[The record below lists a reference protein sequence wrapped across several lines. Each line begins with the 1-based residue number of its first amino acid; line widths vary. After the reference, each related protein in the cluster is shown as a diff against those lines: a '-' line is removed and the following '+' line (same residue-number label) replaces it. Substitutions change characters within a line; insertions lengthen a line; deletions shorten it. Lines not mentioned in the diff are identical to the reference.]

1 MKRHILFLAGLLT
14 ILSLSACSS
23 FESEETE
30 TSDEAYICIGI
41 DGVSTARTIA
51 PTFNVA
57 ELRQFSLSGRKNAED
72 DWTSFAWYNKTE
84 NIFCIPLDTYQDL
97 LNSTVA
103 IKTGTW
109 YEFKLTACI
118 NNKDY
123 GSTYFVGTISNKEIV
138 KGKNTL
144 NFTLMPDAERNNNSG
159 YVNVTFKIPS
169 ATAVKKAEAGLYKLD
184 SDELYGYSTPQT
196 LSITPSEDSDTATA
210 VYSYG
215 GSISKGS
222 YRLKAWFYAD
232 EECTVLVSTFCELV
246 KVLDGITTNA
256 GRDIDMLN
264 TVYTITLNEG
274 SYKEDFTPKTLYTRF
289 EGVKLP
295 KSEEMYKPGYT
306 FMGWYTNAEGS
317 GEPITEIPSTQAE
330 NVVLYAKWL
339 EGYWLTADTWEI
351 YVQRGFDG
359 LEEISIHLVGEWTN
373 ENFSKFVHW
382 SSELWDE
389 NKSISLDMSQSTG
402 ITEIKNNVFF
412 YTSTSSH
419 YCLGLVSVK
428 LPASVT
434 SIGDEAFKGCSSL
447 KSIELPE
454 SLTSIGKSAF
464 ENCKSLENI
473 DLPESLTSIG
483 KDAFSGC
490 SSLKNIDLPE
500 NLTSIGDSAF
510 ESCTSLQSIKL
521 PETLTTIGI
530 CAFRYC
536 TSLKNVVIP
545 SKVIVIPAGLF
556 SGCAILE
563 SVVFK
568 GNVTSIGA
576 GAFYGCTFLKTL
588 EVPDTVTELG
598 KEAFY
603 GVISVSIG
611 PNLSTKYLSKSYEG
625 NLDEPVKLWGG
636 IKNLILREGV
646 TTLGLFSFA
655 KCDDLET
662 ISLSASIIK
671 IDWPFYWTKSDLK
684 IFFADAPSEW
694 EYYFWR
700 TPGQIK
706 KITTKTDGNNWI
718 FNRNEQNYFTKITQ

>member
-1 MKRHILFLAGLLT
+1 MKRHILFLAGVLT

-51 PTFNVA
+51 PKFNVS
-57 ELRQFSLSGRKNAED
+57 ELGRFSLYGRKTAED
-72 DWTSFAWYNKTE
+72 DWTSFTWYNKTK
-84 NIFCIPLDTYQDL
+84 NSFCSSLDTYQNL
-97 LNSTVA
+97 LNSTVD

-109 YEFKLTACI
+109 YGFKLTAY
-118 NNKDY
+118 NNIGDRD
-123 GSTYFVGTISNKEIV
+123 TYFVGTISNKEIV

-144 NFTLMPDAERNNNSG
+144 NFTLMLDDERNSNNSR
-159 YVNVTFKIPS
+159 VNVTFKIPS
-169 ATAVKKAEAGLYKLD
+169 ATAVKKAKVGLYD
-184 SDELYGYSTPQT
+184 VESDELYDYGDSSYST

-210 VYSYG
+210 VYNYS
-215 GSISKGS
+215 SWTLSKDT

-232 EECTVLVSTFCELV
+232 EECTLLVSTFCELV
-246 KVLDGITTNA
+246 KVLDGITTW
-256 GRDIDMLN
+256 GERDIDKLN
-264 TVYTITLNEG
+264 PVYTITLNNA
-274 SYKEDFTPKTLYTRF
+274 SYKEYFTPKTLYTRY
-289 EGVKLP
+289 EGVTLP
-295 KSEEMYKPGYT
+295 KSEEMFKSGYT
-306 FMGWYTNAEGS
+306 FMGWYRNAAGS

-339 EGYWLTADTWEI
+339 EGYWLTADTWGV
-351 YVQRGFDG
+351 YSRRGFDG

-373 ENFSKFVHW
+373 ENFSKFVHG
-382 SSELWDE
+382 SSELWNE
-389 NKSISLDMSQSTG
+389 KKSISLDMSQSTG
-402 ITEIKNNVFF
+402 ITEIKNKVF
-412 YTSTSSH
+412 YTSSSH

-428 LPASVT
+428 LPAGVT
-434 SIGDEAFKGCSSL
+434 SIGDYAFHDCKSL

-454 SLTSIGKSAF
+454 SLTSIG
-464 ENCKSLENI
+464 EH
-473 DLPESLTSIG
+473 
-483 KDAFSGC
+483 AFSGC
-490 SSLKNIDLPE
+490 SSLKKIDLPE
-500 NLTSIGDSAF
+500 NLTSIGDRAF
-510 ESCTSLQSIKL
+510 ESCTSLQSINL
-521 PETLTTIGI
+521 PETLTTIGV
-530 CAFRYC
+530 CAFNYC

-545 SKVIVIPAGLF
+545 SKVIVIPGGLF
-556 SGCAILE
+556 YGCAILE

-568 GNVTSIGA
+568 GNVTSIGEN
-576 GAFYGCTFLKTL
+576 AFYGCTFLKTL

-598 KEAFY
+598 KKAFY

-655 KCDDLET
+655 NCDDLET
-662 ISLSASIIK
+662 ISLSASLIK
-671 IDWPFYWTKSDLK
+671 IDWPFYRTKSDLK

-706 KITTKTDGNNWI
+706 KITTKTDGNNLI